1 MDEFCTFCVC
11 SVSTCDA
18 IWVSFPSPL
27 SDRSDPGGVSNSG
40 GELMIWSVS
49 VKKERKKKT
58 LITPFGYCLWMRDDL
73 PLTLAPSPR
82 LTSAVPK
89 LSVLILVPHLNLTG
103 LTLPTPGLLLSIF
116 VADVDGVWFWAG
128 VGNDFGLSW
137 SDMRRWTLVVNKA

>member
-89 LSVLILVPHLNLTG
+89 LSVLILVPPPKSDWTHPSYTRSFIINLCRWCRWCLVLG
-103 LTLPTPGLLLSIF
+103 GS
-116 VADVDGVWFWAG
+116 GKWFWAE
-128 VGNDFGLSW
+128 LI
-137 SDMRRWTLVVNKA
+137 RHETLDIGS

>member
-49 VKKERKKKT
+49 VKKERKKEDSYHT
-58 LITPFGYCLWMRDDL
+58 FWVLFVNERRSSINI
-73 PLTLAPSPR
+73 
-82 LTSAVPK
+82 SAVA
-89 LSVLILVPHLNLTG
+89 
-103 LTLPTPGLLLSIF
+103 SI
-116 VADVDGVWFWAG
+116 
-128 VGNDFGLSW
+128 DFRGS
-137 SDMRRWTLVVNKA
+137 